1 MNWTIIFLCQLGL
14 PDCSSIN
21 LEVLFCLDY
30 DWTVYETWW
39 VYLAL
44 ESCWVFLA
52 MFIRNEMHRPNIS
65 FFCGFRVCKT
75 RFIVVSDLKKM
86 KLCLLQFV
94 LLMNWIVTLRRI
106 TCLTL
111 DLVCIYFSVWGFPWL
126 ISGWWFGTWIWFFP
140 FFGNFIIPTD
150 ELTPSFFRGVGWNH
164 QFHVFCGKIP
174 REVFCQW
181 FLWAEFRTGSPGS
194 PEMSWA
200 TLVPIDPIT
209 MFFLGGL

>member
-1 MNWTIIFLCQLGL
+1 
-14 PDCSSIN
+14 
-21 LEVLFCLDY
+21 
-30 DWTVYETWW
+30 
-39 VYLAL
+39 
-44 ESCWVFLA
+44 
-52 MFIRNEMHRPNIS
+52 
-65 FFCGFRVCKT
+65 
-75 RFIVVSDLKKM
+75 M

-140 FFGNFIIPTD
+140 YIGNFIIPTD

-209 MFFLGGL
+209 MFFLGGFIGRILLRKWSHYGRLNELMWRNVIAWQIFKSIEIMCISPLIWRFLQRGRAQQSKRTGRTFILT